1 MGSDQMTA
9 HAVGRSRL
17 RETSPHNR
25 TPRRG
30 LVVRRLVSVGIVA
43 GVIALPTT
51 PSFASPTSTH
61 STVDPLA
68 GTTGPVVVDVNG
80 NGYVAWDDPS
90 AGGQAD
96 RVLFCKIPEGQTCT
110 HKVTLALPGKSTDNV
125 DGIVQPFPML
135 GAVPGV
141 VYVVGP
147 RYVRGDVV
155 VWTSHNGGSNFSGG
169 VVIPSP
175 SYADGTDVGDVLRSP
190 LIRSIDYFSIAS
202 TNIGLGYTFT
212 GLGTIGARNP
222 PLGFT
227 FDTSGVAGPVAA
239 ATLGF
244 SGQQTIEAFWADGD
258 TPTVDYYWAPT
269 SGVSGA
275 PGPFEHGPTR
285 VSDGVNV
292 RLAGGPKGL
301 FLLSEDGS
309 RAGKSWRLNVRKW
322 DGVNAYLRC
331 TDVHRV
337 GAERCARYER
347 GWLWRGH
354 HHWGALRRMAS
365 PRRQRRLCNGSLDL
379 GERGHGV
386 FGADIGRAHRRC
398 IPGPSPIGGRRW
410 PWVPH
415 LSGWWGIAPR

>member
-1 MGSDQMTA
+1 MTA

-17 RETSPHNR
+17 RGTSPLNR
-25 TPRRG
+25 SPRRG
-30 LVVRRLVSVGIVA
+30 RVVRRLVSVGIVA

-96 RVLFCKIPEGQTCT
+96 RVLFCKIPEAQTCT

-202 TNIGLGYTFT
+202 TNIALGYTFT

-227 FDTSGVAGPVAA
+227 FDTSAVAGPVAA

-244 SGQQTIEAFWADGD
+244 SGQQTIQAFWADGD

-275 PGPFEHGPTR
+275 PGSFEHGPTR

-322 DGVNAYLRC
+322 DGLTHTFGALTFIASVPN
-331 TDVHRV
+331 DVH
-337 GAERCARYER
+337 GTNEGGFGEDTST
-347 GWLWRGH
+347 
-354 HHWGALRRMAS
+354 GALYVGW
-365 PRRQRRLCNGSLDL
+365 PRRDASGNYVMDLWTSASGGTVFSGPTSVGRIAGAYQGPARLAIAG
-379 GERGHGV
+379 GHGFLTFLDGGGLHLV
-386 FGADIGRAHRRC
+386 DLAD
-398 IPGPSPIGGRRW
+398 
-410 PWVPH
+410 
-415 LSGWWGIAPR
+415 L